1 MCKRYDIA
9 MEGITPEH
17 PLYPAIVSFGK
28 PSVNIKLSRIS
39 DCHRK
44 LSIQLS
50 VLWQTKEIEQ
60 YTQAITE
67 IKEKEASKYE
77 YTNGKYSILMPKD
90 VLEIVQEG
98 SNLQHCVGSAGY
110 IGLMAAG
117 ECTILF
123 LRENKNIDKSF
134 FTIEVRKR
142 SIVQCYGMKNRL
154 NEDIEVRNFIEEY
167 AKKRNLII
175 DTEIYVTN

>member
-1 MCKRYDIA
+1 
-9 MEGITPEH
+9 
-17 PLYPAIVSFGK
+17 
-28 PSVNIKLSRIS
+28 
-39 DCHRK
+39 
-44 LSIQLS
+44 
-50 VLWQTKEIEQ
+50 
-60 YTQAITE
+60 
-67 IKEKEASKYE
+67 
-77 YTNGKYSILMPKD
+77 MPKD

-134 FTIEVRKR
+134 FTIEVSKR